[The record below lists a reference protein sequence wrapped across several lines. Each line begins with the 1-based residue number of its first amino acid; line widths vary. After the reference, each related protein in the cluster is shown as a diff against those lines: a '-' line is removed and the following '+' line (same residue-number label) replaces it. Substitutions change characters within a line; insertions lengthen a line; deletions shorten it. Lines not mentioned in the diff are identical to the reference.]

1 MWGRYDLNGQTIAK
15 IELVELGINMTW
27 MNNQTDVE
35 YDLIGQA
42 EILKII
48 WYGHPYESVES
59 PTTIQITLNRQ

>member
-1 MWGRYDLNGQTIAK
+1 
-15 IELVELGINMTW
+15 

-48 WYGHPYESVES
+48 WYGHPYESAGS
-59 PTTIQITLNRQ
+59 TTNIQNYFK

>member
-48 WYGHPYESVES
+48 WYDHPYESAES